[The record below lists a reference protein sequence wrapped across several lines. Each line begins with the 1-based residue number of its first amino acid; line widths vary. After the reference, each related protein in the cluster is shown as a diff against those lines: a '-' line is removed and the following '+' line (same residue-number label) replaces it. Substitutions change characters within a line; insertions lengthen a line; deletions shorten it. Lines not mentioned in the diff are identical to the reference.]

1 MGRSG
6 HSHRSTLKKDHK
18 PFKSRHASKGQL
30 KNQHKGKVEKGA
42 PGSGKAQKI
51 VSKLERRNQNKQL
64 KENKINE
71 TKQIRRLFEGAF
83 GAEKIIT
90 VIALTPDISP
100 AGIASQLVNSIK
112 ASSEDPDV
120 TFTSPSVV
128 SLRLPR
134 FKSNVKFILPDQNNL
149 ISILDAT
156 KMSDFVVFGLSAEQE
171 VEKEYGEQILRA
183 VIAQGVASVVGV
195 LPNVISA
202 YPKKNLQQDIRQS
215 LHSFFKHFFPTD
227 EKLFAL
233 ESDSEC
239 LNCIRN
245 IAQKLPKSV
254 SWRDTRSYLVA
265 DSVSWVPNE
274 THGGFAVVEG
284 TVRGVGFNVNR
295 LVHVPGYGDFQ
306 VERIEQIAKHKNAME
321 EEGQPAFNADANQE
335 TLDELN
341 PEEVAMDEYADD
353 YEYEDYGVRMEG
365 KNYFDDGNNE
375 TNRRFKVPKGTSEYQ
390 SKWLLD
396 DVLEAASDVESADE
410 LDGMIDEDANVEEG
424 PQEIGM
430 DEEDD
435 MKSQYGDNQLE
446 MFVELSP
453 EEEEEQLRQYREMEK
468 EDREFPDE
476 IELAPEESA
485 KEKLGHYRG
494 IKSLGNCDWDWDEQ
508 DSERPSIYSRLL
520 KINNFKATR
529 NRLQKD
535 AVKDAQVSAGQKIRI
550 YIRAPPNL
558 VENVDVSVTPFAVYM
573 LLPHEHKLAV
583 TNFSFQTWEDY
594 EKPVPSGEQLIVQ
607 YGFRRQVINPSF
619 NQASN
624 TSNNV
629 HKSERFAH
637 HGELSIAT
645 TIGPP
650 MFHNAPAI
658 FFKANA
664 EGGLELV
671 GQGTFLNCD
680 HTRVMAERVVLTG
693 HPVKIHRRLV
703 TVRYMFFNAEDI
715 NWFKAVPL
723 FTKSGRTGF
732 IKESL
737 GTHGYFKCTFDGRLT
752 AQDVVAMAL
761 YKRVWPSVSH
771 NWVA

>member
-1 MGRSG
+1 M
-6 HSHRSTLKKDHK
+6 
-18 PFKSRHASKGQL
+18 
-30 KNQHKGKVEKGA
+30 
-42 PGSGKAQKI
+42 
-51 VSKLERRNQNKQL
+51 
-64 KENKINE
+64 
-71 TKQIRRLFEGAF
+71 
-83 GAEKIIT
+83 
-90 VIALTPDISP
+90 
-100 AGIASQLVNSIK
+100 
-112 ASSEDPDV
+112 
-120 TFTSPSVV
+120 
-128 SLRLPR
+128 
-134 FKSNVKFILPDQNNL
+134 
-149 ISILDAT
+149 
-156 KMSDFVVFGLSAEQE
+156 
-171 VEKEYGEQILRA
+171 
-183 VIAQGVASVVGV
+183 
-195 LPNVISA
+195 
-202 YPKKNLQQDIRQS
+202 
-215 LHSFFKHFFPTD
+215 
-227 EKLFAL
+227 
-233 ESDSEC
+233 
-239 LNCIRN
+239 
-245 IAQKLPKSV
+245 
-254 SWRDTRSYLVA
+254 
-265 DSVSWVPNE
+265 
-274 THGGFAVVEG
+274 
-284 TVRGVGFNVNR
+284 
-295 LVHVPGYGDFQ
+295 
-306 VERIEQIAKHKNAME
+306 
-321 EEGQPAFNADANQE
+321 
-335 TLDELN
+335 
-341 PEEVAMDEYADD
+341 
-353 YEYEDYGVRMEG
+353 
-365 KNYFDDGNNE
+365 
-375 TNRRFKVPKGTSEYQ
+375 
-390 SKWLLD
+390 
-396 DVLEAASDVESADE
+396 AASDVESADE
-410 LDGMIDEDANVEEG
+410 LDGMIDEDANVEDG

-485 KEKLGHYRG
+485 KQKLGHYRG

-520 KINNFKATR
+520 RINNFKATR

-583 TNFSFQTWEDY
+583 TNFSFQTWEDF

-645 TIGPP
+645 TIAPP

-680 HTRVMAERVVLTG
+680 HTRVVAERVVLTG